1 MVKALVLAPF
11 ASDSLERLRR
21 RMTVAYEPWTETRM
35 LWDPAALAVR
45 LAEESIEAVVA
56 EADFLYGEVFEDPS
70 PLRFIGLCRNATNQI
85 DLEAAGARGVTVV
98 NTPGRNA
105 NAVAELVI
113 GLALSL
119 ARRIPTAHTYVR
131 GGAWQHPLGA
141 YLELRGTEL
150 AGKTMGIVG
159 MGAIGRRVAR
169 LARAL
174 GMRPLGHDPY
184 AQGPRYVTMTT
195 LESLLAASHFVTL
208 HAPETPETAGML
220 DREQLALMPPGSFLI
235 NTASAAL
242 VDEAALVEALRSGH
256 LGGAGLDVFETHPVM
271 PNSPLPGLDN
281 VTLTPHLGGA
291 TAETV
296 ERYSRTITRALLR
309 FERAAPG
316 RGRRAVVDGGA
327 A

>member
-1 MVKALVLAPF
+1 MKALILAPF
-11 ASDSLERLRR
+11 APDQLERLRR
-21 RMTVAYEPWTETRM
+21 RMAVVYEPWTETRM
-35 LWDPAALAVR
+35 LWDPAELAVR

-56 EADFLYGEVFEDPS
+56 EVDFLFGEVFEDPS
-70 PLRFIGLCRNATNQI
+70 PLRFIGLCRNATNQV
-85 DLEAAGARGVTVV
+85 DLEAAAARGVTVV

-119 ARRIPTAHTYVR
+119 ARRIPTAHHYVHSV
-131 GGAWQHPLGA
+131 GWQHPMAA
-141 YLELRGTEL
+141 YLEFRGFEL

-174 GMRPLGHDPY
+174 GMRVLGHDPY

-195 LESLLAASHFVTL
+195 LERLLSGSDVVTL
-208 HAPETPETAGML
+208 HVPETPETTWML
-220 DREQLALMPPGSFLI
+220 GRDRLALMPPGSFLI

-242 VDEAALVEALRSGH
+242 VDEAALVDALRSGH
-256 LGGAGLDVFETHPVM
+256 LAGAGLDVFETHPVM
-271 PNSPLPGLDN
+271 PNSPLLALDN
-281 VTLTPHLGGA
+281 VVLTPHIGGA

-296 ERYSRTITRALLR
+296 ERYSRSITRALLQ
-309 FERAAPG
+309 FERTAN
-316 RGRRAVVDGGA
+316 RGLRVATRARA
-327 A
+327 T